1 MLVKLN
7 NIIMFALIAFFISWI
22 LYPIYISIL
31 KKYKL
36 GKTIRES
43 AVTGEQSKIFSQ
55 MHEHKKWTPT
65 MWGGIFLIVMGLM
78 VGLSFMLKDYKF
90 INNTLFNRQETYVL
104 LFGFFSM
111 GLIGLV
117 DDFLNIKGH
126 GAVNDSVQKLNSS
139 VWLFFLHLSVDG
151 FIVDWVSIISIFGQ

>member
-43 AVTGEQSKIFSQ
+43 AVTGEQSTIFTQ
-55 MHEHKKWTPT
+55 LHEHKQGTPT
-65 MWGGIFLIVMGLM
+65 M
-78 VGLSFMLKDYKF
+78 
-90 INNTLFNRQETYVL
+90 
-104 LFGFFSM
+104 
-111 GLIGLV
+111 
-117 DDFLNIKGH
+117 
-126 GAVNDSVQKLNSS
+126 
-139 VWLFFLHLSVDG
+139 
-151 FIVDWVSIISIFGQ
+151 